1 MGVRGG
7 VLDPCGPLPT
17 GARSVA
23 NGPKS
28 IRPFSAGLQ
37 SAHPGFLPMTI
48 IPHQPAV
55 GAAASRLA
63 AGARLA
69 ALLALPLVLAPRA
82 PGRAQDAPAPASNSA
97 EVDLKGHV
105 GPPVAPP
112 GSPARGPARWV
123 APIHDRFDLAR
134 ALGDAIFIDGFYRTP
149 ASPHYDACLDRI
161 RARLEAAGFSAQGS
175 ALRLR
180 VVEKEMRAPAWWP
193 LAASLEL
200 GAGAD
205 REVLLA
211 FGAPG
216 DAHRTMVPQGA
227 PSAHVEGPAAFEL
240 DAVVPGGLLVTRSP
254 LSSRLIGAVRAK
266 GGAGVLSASTFPFTK
281 DPGGGDRHLDAIQ
294 FTRAPRAARGGPR
307 RGGEG
312 EDLPT
317 IAVCQISPRVL
328 ARIQGAG
335 VGAPLRLHVRTR
347 EESRPLRTL
356 IAEVIGDG
364 TPEEAVAIAS
374 HLQEPGAGDNAA
386 GAAGLCAAASGYATA
401 LQAGELPRPRR
412 TLAFVFGDEMGQS
425 AVWLEDTD
433 RKTVAALSADMLG
446 QSPERTGAVVLLER
460 TPDPGALHTIPPDAH
475 TPWGAGRVSARDL
488 RPNGVN
494 VVCREA
500 LRDVALHVGG
510 WRTSENPWEGGS
522 DHDVF
527 NRRGIPA
534 ALMWHFTDFTYHT
547 SLDRMGMIDGDELR
561 RTCAAIVSAG
571 LALADMGPAD
581 VERHLASNELE
592 RRLRVDAATSAGNAA
607 AVDAWESWCDGCAS
621 WLRAF
626 GG

>member
-1 MGVRGG
+1 MTTHHH
-7 VLDPCGPLPT
+7 LPA
-17 GARSVA
+17 ARPAAHRFVA
-23 NGPKS
+23 RAS
-28 IRPFSAGLQ
+28 F
-37 SAHPGFLPMTI
+37 
-48 IPHQPAV
+48 
-55 GAAASRLA
+55 AALTAL
-63 AGARLA
+63 
-69 ALLALPLVLAPRA
+69 LLALASRA
-82 PGRAQDAPAPASNSA
+82 RIPAQAAPAPVQASA
-97 EVDLKGHV
+97 ETARGDHE
-105 GPPVAPP
+105 GPAVAPP

-123 APIHDRFDLAR
+123 ASIHDRFDLAR
-134 ALGDAIFIDGFYRTP
+134 ALTDAIFVDGFYRTP
-149 ASPHYDACLDRI
+149 ASPLYDACLDRI
-161 RARLEAAGFSAQGS
+161 RSRLEAAGFSSEGS
-175 ALRLR
+175 SLRLR
-180 VVEKEMRAPAWWP
+180 VVEKKMRSPAWWP
-193 LAASLEL
+193 ISASLEL
-200 GAGAD
+200 GSGAD
-205 REVLLA
+205 RELLLA

-227 PSAHVEGPAAFEL
+227 PSAHVEGPAAFEI
-240 DAVVPGGLLVTRSP
+240 DALTPGGLLVTRSP

-281 DPGGGDRHLDAIQ
+281 DPDGGDRHLDAIQ
-294 FTRAPRAARGGPR
+294 FTRAPRSARGGPR

-312 EDLPT
+312 EELPD
-317 IAVCQISPRVL
+317 IAVCQISPRVF
-328 ARIQGAG
+328 ARIQDAGAG
-335 VGAPLRLHVRTR
+335 TPIRLLVSTR
-347 EESRPLRTL
+347 EETRPLRTL

-364 TPEEAVAIAS
+364 TSEEAVVIAS

-386 GAAGLCAAASGYATA
+386 GAAGLCAAASSYAAA

-446 QSPERTGAVVLLER
+446 QSPERTGAVALLER

-475 TPWGAGRVSARDL
+475 TPWGAGRVRRKDI

-500 LRDVALHVGG
+500 LRDVARHVGG

-534 ALMWHFTDFTYHT
+534 ALVWHFTDFTYHT

-592 RRLRVDAATSAGNAA
+592 RRLRVDAATAVSNAA
-607 AVDAWESWCDGCAS
+607 AVDAWEEWCDGCAG
-621 WLRAF
+621 WLQAF